1 MNLLEFCILSVYL
14 CYNYAR
20 ENVYHTARN
29 AKECKIGKLNY
40 ITVNFA
46 KYDIVKLNF
55 TNFMKLV
62 PAAQMSFPNS
72 KVLMSFQNSIGE
84 TLRAICMAEIINS

>member
-1 MNLLEFCILSVYL
+1 L

-29 AKECKIGKLNY
+29 AKECKIGKLN
-40 ITVNFA
+40 IDEFCEV
-46 KYDIVKLNF
+46 YDILKLNF
-55 TNFMKLV
+55 TKFMKLV

-72 KVLMSFQNSIGE
+72 KALMSFQNSIGE
-84 TLRAICMAEIINS
+84 MLRAICMAEIINS